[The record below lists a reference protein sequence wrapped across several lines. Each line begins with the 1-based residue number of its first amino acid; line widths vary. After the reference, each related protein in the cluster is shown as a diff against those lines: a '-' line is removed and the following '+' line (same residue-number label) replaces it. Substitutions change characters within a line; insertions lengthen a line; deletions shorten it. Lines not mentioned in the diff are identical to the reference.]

1 MLTRHIPG
9 TQISLLLLNINLTGL
24 LLEPSLTLEQN
35 GAQVS
40 TPNSLITLPVKNW
53 LPLMDSLE
61 ELSVPGKFLL
71 RMELPLQQSTL
82 VPTQSTPNSTFNSL
96 IGLLLLP
103 LVTIIN
109 SQLLMLLISI
119 WDHMIQPRSSHS
131 TQSKLSLLVM
141 DGQYGE
147 HLQPIPNLTQ
157 RLTELDPSEPP
168 NTTTLLK
175 RMVHSLLLALRLM
188 QLLSKTKLWLENK
201 QTLIMII

>member
-141 DGQYGE
+141 DSQYGE
-147 HLQPIPNLTQ
+147 HLQPIPKLTQ
-157 RLTELDPSEPP
+157 RITELDPSEPP

-175 RMVHSLLLALRLM
+175 VMVHSLLLALRLM
-188 QLLSKTKLWLENK
+188 QLFSKTKLWLENK

>member
-119 WDHMIQPRSSHS
+119 WDHMIQQRSSHS

-147 HLQPIPNLTQ
+147 QLQPIPNLTQ
-157 RLTELDPSEPP
+157 RVTELDPSEPP